1 MCAGRAVRR
10 DPYAKNA
17 EPAAG
22 RTPGREASSVPEG
35 ALIADTKCCA
45 LFLGDPRQRHHIGRR
60 RGIRSNPAA
69 TVLAVKTN
77 SYGVAFGRTTATPH
91 EVTSSGCDEHTG
103 GSSCWHLVKTE
114 SNTHRRTALEHATP
128 SSTTSLGANFKD
140 VRSHS
145 DKLVASFSHRN
156 IGSIGRPRTRI
167 ETAQSIP

>member
-1 MCAGRAVRR
+1 MLCIIFRR
-10 DPYAKNA
+10 PPTATPYRQKA
-17 EPAAG
+17 
-22 RTPGREASSVPEG
+22 EASE
-35 ALIADTKCCA
+35 
-45 LFLGDPRQRHHIGRR
+45 PRH
-60 RGIRSNPAA
+60 AA
-69 TVLAVKTN
+69 TVAVKTN